1 MFVCVCVCL
10 AAEHVF
16 DVHEG
21 RYGQSVPLDIVVDVA
36 EELGIAV
43 DASVLSER
51 AEEIKVNKDTSSFIL
66 HELSQYS
73 LLIP

>member
-1 MFVCVCVCL
+1 MLTCVCL

-43 DASVLSER
+43 DTSVLSER
-51 AEEIKVNKDTSSFIL
+51 ADEIKVNKDASFIL